1 MRRRQGK
8 GVKGDGEDADEDAED
23 GDDVQQ
29 RHCQDD
35 HLSLQVKETL
45 VRYLNL
51 GHVLMLLQVAGGPTG
66 MVLPSTAGQAAAAP
80 WRGEEE
86 EPDCG
91 GLTWAA
97 SFLRQLLPGKGSPA
111 LQLPGT
117 ELGVLLQG
125 SGAYVQG
132 LLKNDEL
139 ERLQM
144 LDCPDKYVLVYQWMA
159 TLLKDVAD
167 RERLVYAPLMLPTMY
182 GHISTVR
189 GACARIVTY
198 VNTQLPY
205 TYVALLDLAVK
216 LYLLMLATWIGIMLS
231 VSAAAVFCA
240 GSTEKMGHMPA
251 KILTTGGLLLDKP
264 SPEECFAPGVA
275 LPGGNVTR
283 GDSINNR
290 GEEEDSQKPLPR
302 PAPPL
307 PRPAPPRPP
316 HAPPPRPPRPR

>member
-1 MRRRQGK
+1 M
-8 GVKGDGEDADEDAED
+8 
-23 GDDVQQ
+23 
-29 RHCQDD
+29 
-35 HLSLQVKETL
+35 
-45 VRYLNL
+45 RYLNL

-66 MVLPSTAGQAAAAP
+66 MVLPSAPGQAATAAS
-80 WRGEEE
+80 GQEE

-216 LYLLMLATWIGIMLS
+216 LYLIMLATWIGIMLS

-240 GSTEKMGHMPA
+240 GATETMGHMPNS
-251 KILTTGGLLLDKP
+251 ILTSGGLLANKP
-264 SPEECFAPGVA
+264 RPEECVLPTTVA
-275 LPGGNVTR
+275 PGGNVTA
-283 GDSINNR
+283 GDPINNR
-290 GEEEDSQKPLPR
+290 GEEEESQSPR
-302 PAPPL
+302 APEP
-307 PRPAPPRPP
+307 PPAPPRPP
-316 HAPPPRPPRPR
+316 LAPPFEESGRSLELRMY